1 MLLTLLLSTTARS
14 VGAGVTR
21 EDDTAQRR
29 DVEAAP
35 TKNRQYD
42 CDAKGGRRAA
52 TMLALRDG
60 IASSDLKDESL
71 ELNLTLQST
80 RTPRQARPVAH
91 GFVQATQRKTKL
103 GSKLVA
109 IYVFATYNKNPNTD
123 GTCVIK
129 TGDFAFGESPI
140 PRANPPRPVRERISL
155 QAITEGF
162 GKALPSVRPPGVVE
176 VGSCLRGC
184 VFAQCAVC

>member
-1 MLLTLLLSTTARS
+1 LLLTLLLSTTARS

-52 TMLALRDG
+52 TMLALHDG
-60 IASSDLKDESL
+60 IASSDLEDASL
-71 ELNLTLQST
+71 QLNLTLQST

-140 PRANPPRPVRERISL
+140 PRTNPPNGTRNDTHTRPHTRLPTHAHAHAHPLPVLPTL
-155 QAITEGF
+155 QVAWNQTRSR
-162 GKALPSVRPPGVVE
+162 L
-176 VGSCLRGC
+176 
-184 VFAQCAVC
+184 